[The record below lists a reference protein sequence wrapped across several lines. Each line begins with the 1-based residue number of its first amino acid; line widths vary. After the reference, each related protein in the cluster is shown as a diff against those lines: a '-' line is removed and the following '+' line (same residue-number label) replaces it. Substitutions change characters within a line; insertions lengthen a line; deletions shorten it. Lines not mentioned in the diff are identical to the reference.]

1 MIIKPAESRKS
12 EERGCGNG
20 IINVL
25 AEIITDDGGRV
36 NNNINTV
43 VRDDQTANSKYERRQ
58 GDSSGD
64 SSKSRRRVA
73 ERGQQAKQG
82 ERDNDWLMARQT
94 FSRLSSPITGAAPG
108 LMAAASPSGRR
119 RIKSHPHG
127 AQFQSLL
134 KKKKNRTFHSGLMIR
149 THRSADGGMA
159 QNPLTGQGDKPAIC
173 RRRERLVSKQ
183 RGGVTSAPPGERS
196 PKLHQ
201 DNTVAAPSQ
210 AHHNH
215 PEGPRA
221 AAPQRYPL

>member
-82 ERDNDWLMARQT
+82 ECDNDWLMARQT

-134 KKKKNRTFHSGLMIR
+134 KKKKKDFPFWL
-149 THRSADGGMA
+149 D
-159 QNPLTGQGDKPAIC
+159 DKNTSQ
-173 RRRERLVSKQ
+173 RRRGNGTKPSNWARRQARHLSPAGE
-183 RGGVTSAPPGERS
+183 TS
-196 PKLHQ
+196 Q
-201 DNTVAAPSQ
+201 
-210 AHHNH
+210 
-215 PEGPRA
+215 
-221 AAPQRYPL
+221 